1 MVRAVTKPQPLDQL
15 LACPET
21 HQPLR
26 RATSDELAQIAAAIR
41 ERRARRHDGG
51 ALPASID
58 GAYVSGDGRWV
69 YPDDGLPKL
78 LIDERIELE

>member
-1 MVRAVTKPQPLDQL
+1 MVRAVTKPLDEL

-26 RATSDELAQIAAAIR
+26 RATSDELAQITAAIR

-51 ALPASID
+51 ALPPSVD
-58 GAYVSGDGRWV
+58 GAYLSGDGRWV
-69 YPDDGLPKL
+69 YPDVDGLPSL
-78 LIDERIELE
+78 LIDERLELE